1 MIDEGAIRQRWEAI
15 GSKLDERGRRL
26 LAACEVLSAGWGGL
40 ALVSKITALAR
51 STINRGED
59 DLDAE
64 PLAKGRVRWA
74 GGGRRAVS
82 ETDSGLVPALKRL
95 VDPATLGG
103 PMRPLTWV
111 SKSMEKLAAA
121 LTEMGHPISAD
132 TVRKELVKLGFSR
145 QSNRKAEEGSNHPDR
160 NAQFDYINAK
170 VLAAQARQ
178 QPVVS
183 VDTKK
188 KELIGNFKNGGTD
201 YRPKGSPQR
210 VNVHD
215 FENKK
220 LGKVVPYGVY
230 DVTANTGFVSVGIT
244 SDTAEF
250 AVQSIRCWRERMG
263 EQRYPNARELTIMA
277 DCGGSNGARVRLWK
291 LELQKLADETGLVIH
306 VHHYPPGT
314 SKWNKIEY
322 RLFCHI
328 TQNWRGRPLT
338 TRLAVIGLIGA
349 ATTKTGLKVARSV
362 SRTVDRRFVR
372 KRRRSSTARMMIGA
386 ETTPTTSSTFSATPS
401 GRGCRDG
408 GEGGSASRRRARRR
422 SRRSGRRCEAGPF
435 TNAATRC
442 WMIWRGCSI
451 RISEAGSTCVER
463 GNLSPHGK
471 GEIQAGGPCKDEST
485 DAGHMGGAPVVVG
498 KAL

>member
-1 MIDEGAIRQRWEAI
+1 MIDEGAIWQRWEAI

-26 LAACEVLSAGWGGL
+26 FAACEVRSAGWGGL
-40 ALVSKITALAR
+40 ALVSKITGLAR

-64 PLAKGRVRWA
+64 PLAKGRVRRA

-95 VDPATLGG
+95 VDPATLGD
-103 PMRPLTWV
+103 PMRPLIWV

-145 QSNRKAEEGSNHPDR
+145 QSNRKAEEGSKHPDR

-170 VLAAQARQ
+170 VLAAQAQQ

-201 YRPKGSPQR
+201 YRPKGNPQR

-215 FENKK
+215 FENKN

-263 EQRYPNARELTIMA
+263 EQRYPNARELTITA

-314 SKWNKIEY
+314 SKWNKIEH

-338 TRLAVIGLIGA
+338 TRLAVIELIGA
-349 ATTKTGLKVARSV
+349 TTTKTGLKVDSALDTRTYRKGIRVSKAEMKSLDIAGDQFHPEWNYTIRPRKLSNRS
-362 SRTVDRRFVR
+362 
-372 KRRRSSTARMMIGA
+372 AY
-386 ETTPTTSSTFSATPS
+386 
-401 GRGCRDG
+401 
-408 GEGGSASRRRARRR
+408 
-422 SRRSGRRCEAGPF
+422 
-435 TNAATRC
+435 
-442 WMIWRGCSI
+442 CS
-451 RISEAGSTCVER
+451 
-463 GNLSPHGK
+463 
-471 GEIQAGGPCKDEST
+471 
-485 DAGHMGGAPVVVG
+485 
-498 KAL
+498 